1 MLKIP
6 LSLWRLALSLCLLSV
21 LVLALMPNPPEIPH
35 PNEIK
40 TNHLLA
46 FAVIMILGN
55 YSFQGKRIQVILGSI
70 AFGSV
75 IEALQLLTSCRHAQF
90 SDIGV
95 DAIGVLIGLALLWV
109 FDFVKYAHL
118 DPSEN

>member
-1 MLKIP
+1 MFKIP
-6 LSLWRLALSLCLLSV
+6 MKIWRLALGFCLLSV

-55 YSFQGKRIQVILGSI
+55 YSFQGKRFQVILGSI
-70 AFGSV
+70 AFGSL
-75 IEALQLLTSCRHAQF
+75 IEALQLLTSYRHAQF

-95 DAIGVLIGLALLWV
+95 DAIGVMIGFALLKV
-109 FDFVKYAHL
+109 FDFFNPVAVTN
-118 DPSEN
+118 E